1 MFNDPGAFAP
11 NSNEAEETIRERNR
25 TEGYVIGCDG
35 TFATV
40 VADVYKD
47 NGASD
52 DYWTVGQMISIRVGD
67 VRIVG
72 MLAETDTQTK
82 NWEVDGV
89 NRLQMEVALIGEVVE
104 KDGKPKFSGGISAYP
119 YPGAVAHRVRSVD
132 LQAIFASSDP
142 SAVRV
147 GALSQARDLDAMI
160 SVNTMVE
167 RHFAVVGT
175 TGAGKS
181 TSVSLLVRDIVKV
194 QPDTTVLILDPHN
207 EYAQV
212 FEGLSKEIN
221 EHNLDLP
228 FWLFKLEEFV
238 QVLFRGRDPIPE
250 EVDILRDLIPLAKA
264 KFRGDGE
271 GIIVRKS
278 ERSKNGDLT
287 SDTPV
292 PYRISDLT
300 GLIDERLG
308 KLDKRDERSSLKA
321 LLNRISAA
329 VNDPRYRFMFASKTI
344 ADNFIDVLS
353 AIYRIPT
360 DGKPITTLQL
370 NGIPSEVVNAVVS
383 VLCRIAF
390 DLGVWSEGQFKT
402 VVLCEE
408 AHRYIPANREEN
420 FGPTRAAIARIA
432 KEGRKYGVTLGLI
445 TQRPSELDPTI
456 LSQCSTIFSMRLGN
470 DQDQEIMRK
479 AISGASRSYI
489 NFLPSL
495 ANREAIAFGQGVST
509 PMRMIFREA
518 LPHELPGK
526 FDAVSEAETDAAAD
540 LASIIET
547 IRHPQVRVD
556 MEEFSERVSSDEPFH
571 ASRFDA
577 QSAPPLDPGPPET
590 MAEPQLRRSSILKE
604 GALEALAQDGDQ
616 QQPSLRRQS
625 PAQAVASVS
634 QTPAS
639 ASPQAVRPAAPPM
652 REASDRTS
660 ARNLISRFRS

>member
-526 FDAVSEAETDAAAD
+526 FDAFSEAETDAAAD

-604 GALEALAQDGDQ
+604 GALEALAQDDDQ

-634 QTPAS
+634 QTPSS
-639 ASPQAVRPAAPPM
+639 ASPQAVRPPAPPM

>member
-104 KDGKPKFSGGISAYP
+104 KDGKSKFSGGISAYP

-526 FDAVSEAETDAAAD
+526 FDAFSEAETDAAAD

-604 GALEALAQDGDQ
+604 GALEALAQDDDQ

-634 QTPAS
+634 QTPSS
-639 ASPQAVRPAAPPM
+639 ASPQAVRPPAPPM

>member
-1 MFNDPGAFAP
+1 MFNDPGAIAP
-11 NSNEAEETIRERNR
+11 ENQQAEEVIRKRNR
-25 TEGYVIGCDG
+25 TEGYVVGCDG
-35 TFATV
+35 TYATV

-72 MLAETDTQTK
+72 MLAETDTQTN
-82 NWEVDGV
+82 NWDVEGV
-89 NRLQMEVALIGEVVE
+89 NRLEMKVALIGEVIE
-104 KDGKPKFSGGISAYP
+104 KDGRSKFSGGISAYP
-119 YPGAVAHRVRSVD
+119 YPGAVAHRVRSAD
-132 LQAIFASSDP
+132 LRAIFASSDP
-142 SAVRV
+142 SAVCI
-147 GALSQARDLDAMI
+147 GSLSQARDLEAMI

-212 FEGLSKEIN
+212 FEGLSEEIN

-250 EVDILRDLIPLAKA
+250 EVDILRDLIPIAKA

-271 GIIVRKS
+271 GLILRKS
-278 ERSKNGDLT
+278 ERSKSGDLT
-287 SDTPV
+287 SDTPL
-292 PYRISDLT
+292 PYRISDLM

-308 KLDKRDERSSLKA
+308 KLDKRDERSALKA
-321 LLNRISAA
+321 LLNRLTAA

-344 ADNFIDVLS
+344 VDNLIDVLS
-353 AIYRIPT
+353 TIYRIPT
-360 DGKPITTLQL
+360 NGKPITTLQL
-370 NGIPSEVVNAVVS
+370 SGIPSEVVNAVVS

-432 KEGRKYGVTLGLI
+432 KEGRKYGVTLGLV

-518 LPHELPGK
+518 QAHELPGK
-526 FDAVSEAETDAAAD
+526 FEKVSESQSSAASD
-540 LASIIET
+540 LVSIIDT
-547 IRHPQVRVD
+547 IRNPQMRVD
-556 MEEFSERVSSDEPFH
+556 LEEFNGKMASDEPFH
-571 ASRFDA
+571 SSRFEPEPDGFA
-577 QSAPPLDPGPPET
+577 EHEVDGAMPISAV
-590 MAEPQLRRSSILKE
+590 RRSSLLKE
-604 GALEALAQDGDQ
+604 GALEALGNEPRQQASLKREPIAQMPTQAKTAPHQQSAHRGD
-616 QQPSLRRQS
+616 PTDRR
-625 PAQAVASVS
+625 
-634 QTPAS
+634 
-639 ASPQAVRPAAPPM
+639 
-652 REASDRTS
+652 S
-660 ARNLISRFRS
+660 ARDLISRFRS